1 MHMPQNKTF
10 CNYDG
15 SFYSQSQKFSREQ
28 DLVALGSLAR
38 RSAISEPLCLQYY
51 RILLGEGQSPLYSSL
66 KRHNKEYPIAFCYMS
81 YSYIVVQVFFLKK
94 PDCPSLQNCN
104 LVQIYQRAKNAIK
117 YQVPKQK
124 NRIENFSHTQY
135 DTRVLIPTSQLL
147 FQLNR
152 GGLKSNKVQ
161 YQDALLFSSCF

>member
-1 MHMPQNKTF
+1 MHMPQTKTF

-38 RSAISEPLCLQYY
+38 RSAISQPLCLQYY

-81 YSYIVVQVFFLKK
+81 YSYIVVQVFVLKK
-94 PDCPSLQNCN
+94 PDGLHCRTVISSRYIREPRMPSSIRSQSKKIALKTSLQSAASYY
-104 LVQIYQRAKNAIK
+104 LAVVRVESYQAKIQKSAI
-117 YQVPKQK
+117 
-124 NRIENFSHTQY
+124 
-135 DTRVLIPTSQLL
+135 
-147 FQLNR
+147 
-152 GGLKSNKVQ
+152 
-161 YQDALLFSSCF
+161 